1 MLTTLIALAALT
13 LTTASP
19 LHLDDSSP
27 ASEQP
32 PTSSA
37 YGFALVANLTDPD
50 MARNLFLDDI
60 NHWSLRGVHVGAG
73 QSTAVLA
80 KPNTTSSSSP
90 HQIYYQNSTGG
101 ISLDNSNPL
110 PLSIRLGGTYDS
122 DFPSVLYLGIFF
134 GLSTPS
140 LTIHFDPP
148 GHPRLYVSS
157 AGANSPEADKPTSP
171 GSPVA
176 DEEAPELYRQGAFIV
191 CNETDPVYTRPQY
204 PVRFAKSNGD
214 GTVSLP
220 SNCARIELLAECGT
234 LRYLDGQGMEYGQDR
249 PGVVGCFDG
258 GL

>member
-101 ISLDNSNPL
+101 ISLDNSNPSPCQSASAAPTTLISPPFCIWASSSACPHPLSPSTLIPPATRASTSPPQALTHPRQTSQL
-110 PLSIRLGGTYDS
+110 PLGRPSRMRKRRNCIVRARSSCVMRRIRFIRGRSI
-122 DFPSVLYLGIFF
+122 P
-134 GLSTPS
+134 
-140 LTIHFDPP
+140 
-148 GHPRLYVSS
+148 
-157 AGANSPEADKPTSP
+157 
-171 GSPVA
+171 
-176 DEEAPELYRQGAFIV
+176 
-191 CNETDPVYTRPQY
+191 
-204 PVRFAKSNGD
+204 
-214 GTVSLP
+214 
-220 SNCARIELLAECGT
+220 
-234 LRYLDGQGMEYGQDR
+234 
-249 PGVVGCFDG
+249 
-258 GL
+258 